1 MAEPGSIEE
10 RRKRLLQ
17 GMGLTTGKEFI
28 RLASVGFKRAVST
41 KVGNCEVTPITPI
54 EGDTFPGPANKAEEE
69 EAKPQSEPVMHIRSR
84 SDGDIEAFS
93 ANTEH
98 RF

>member
-41 KVGNCEVTPITPI
+41 KVGNCEVTLTTPI
-54 EGDTFPGPANKAEEE
+54 EDDTFPGPANKAEEE
-69 EAKPQSEPVMHIRSR
+69 EAKR
-84 SDGDIEAFS
+84 
-93 ANTEH
+93 
-98 RF
+98 